1 MKRLPLLLLLAT
13 LPLKAALWTGIIDSS
28 RATDWTGAGAPI
40 ATRTTISALMNT
52 NSTAAQIQTALDNCP
67 AGQVVLLTNGAFV
80 LTNGLIGRKD
90 VTLRGL
96 GADQTFVFFTGE
108 QGCFFSAG
116 TAVCVSSG
124 ENNYGPNGGV
134 NTANWTAG
142 FTIGTT
148 VVTLSSVTSLAAGDQ
163 IILDQLD
170 DTVDG
175 FPAAGDIVIAAS
187 LTFTRQGGN
196 AFGRTGRAQAA
207 VYRVT
212 NVAGNNVTIFPALRM
227 PNWRF
232 GKTPGAWWGS
242 NPPLTN
248 FGIENMSMDISSTT
262 TPGVMFFNAA
272 QCWIK
277 GVRMVITN
285 NPSDTFSYVRM
296 LNTDHITIRDNYF
309 YGPQIDGV
317 DHYGI
322 TRELASDCLVLNNI
336 VIKNPGALEQNGPD
350 SGSVIA
356 YNFAT
361 NSWVNS
367 VVEHNASSAMNLYE
381 GNAASGVMS
390 DVTHGTGN
398 FQTFFRNFFF
408 GRTPGTTGNTI
419 MWVQSFHRFFNVIG
433 NALGAPCCNTI
444 YQRNNVPNNTGNEIY
459 LLGENGNQ
467 TSGTGGNPNPAV
479 DARVAATMLRWLNW
493 TSVSNFVSTN
503 INEVPSGIANFA
515 NAVPPMTI
523 PPSFFFGV
531 KPDFWTTKFGTPP
544 WPAIGPDVTNGLF
557 QSGHVYKI
565 PAHLVYDNLTNDP
578 RYGTLGVK
586 MFNGT
591 NYNFL
596 NTTSA
601 APTLMSVTVGANGTS
616 WTFLFDIAVQFGA
629 GGNAGWTTVING
641 GPTVTLTYST
651 GTGTTSL
658 VYNGNRPLQNF
669 EFGSIAYT
677 QPGNGVESTGGTDLA
692 NIVGFPFLN
701 TVTTNLS
708 PRNISIRSISAP

>member
-1 MKRLPLLLLLAT
+1 MKRLFLFL
-13 LPLKAALWTGIIDSS
+13 LPLMALPLQAALWTGILDSS

-40 ATRTTISALMNT
+40 VNRTTIFALMNT
-52 NSTAAQIQTALDNCP
+52 NSTAAQVQAQLDACP
-67 AGQVVLLTNGAFV
+67 SGQVVLLTNGAFV
-80 LTNGLIGRKD
+80 FNNGLIGRKD
-90 VTLRGL
+90 ITLRGL

-134 NTANWTAG
+134 NSALWQAG
-142 FTIGTT
+142 FSIGTT
-148 VVTLSSVTSLAAGDQ
+148 VITIGDTFGLSAGSQ

-175 FPAAGDIVIAAS
+175 YPAAGDIVIAAS
-187 LTFTRQGGN
+187 TTFTRQGGN
-196 AFGRTGRAQAA
+196 AFGRSGRAQAA

-212 NVAGNNVTIFPALRM
+212 GVAGNDVTIFPPLRM
-227 PNWRF
+227 PNWRI
-232 GKTPGAWWGS
+232 GKTPGAWWG
-242 NPPLTN
+242 NNAPLTN

-262 TPGVMFFNAA
+262 TPGIMFFNAA
-272 QCWIK
+272 QCWVK

-296 LNTDHITIRDNYF
+296 LNADHITIRDNYF
-309 YGPQIDGV
+309 WGPQIDGT

-322 TRELASDCLVLNNI
+322 TRELASDCLVMNNI

-367 VVEHNASSAMNLYE
+367 AVEHNAAPSMNLYE

-390 DVTHGTGN
+390 DITHGTGN
-398 FQTFFRNFFF
+398 FETFFRNFFF
-408 GRTPGTTGNTI
+408 GQTPGTTGNTI
-419 MWVQSFHRFFNVIG
+419 MWVQSFHRFYNLVG
-433 NALGAPCCNTI
+433 NCLGAPCCNLT
-444 YQRNNVPNNTGNEIY
+444 YERNAVPNNTGVEIY

-467 TSGTGGNPNPAV
+467 TSGGANPAV

-503 INEVPSGIANFA
+503 VNEVPSGIANFA

-523 PPSFFFGV
+523 PPSFFLSV

-557 QSGHVYKI
+557 ASGHVYKI

-591 NYNFL
+591 NYNFI

-601 APTLMSVTVGANGTS
+601 APTLMSVTVGANGTT

-629 GGNAGWTTVING
+629 GGDGGWATTING
-641 GPTVTLTYST
+641 GPTVTLTFSS
-651 GTGTTSL
+651 GTGTTAL
-658 VYNGNRPLQNF
+658 VYTGNRALQNF
-669 EFGSIAYT
+669 EFGSVAYT
-677 QPGNGVESTGGTDLA
+677 QPGDGVESTGLADLA
-692 NIVGFPFLN
+692 SITSFPFLN
-701 TVTTNLS
+701 TVSTNLS
-708 PRNISIRSISAP
+708 PRNVMIRSLSAP